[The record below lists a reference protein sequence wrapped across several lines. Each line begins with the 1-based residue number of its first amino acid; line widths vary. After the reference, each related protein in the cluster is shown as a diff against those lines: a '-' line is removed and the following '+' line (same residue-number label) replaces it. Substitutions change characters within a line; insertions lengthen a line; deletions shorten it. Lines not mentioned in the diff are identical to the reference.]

1 MTGMNQLHPLSKL
14 LGTNLMGTIPMGMTP
29 MGTTLMRT
37 TLIAILLSGLILVP
51 YAKAQH
57 NIPPEALENV
67 GVTEK
72 LGEYVSGDIRLV
84 NEYGEEVLLEQ
95 YLNNG
100 RPLMLAMVY
109 FECPML
115 CNLILQGM
123 MKGVGELAWQ
133 PGTQF
138 DILTVS
144 ISPTETHEL
153 AMANKQMYLE
163 RLGNP
168 DAADGIHFLTGTEEE
183 VRRLGDQVGF
193 YYQWNEQTR
202 EYMHGSTLIFLSETG
217 RVSRYLHGIDYPEL
231 MLRNALFDAAE
242 GRIGSTMDRLVLYCF
257 QFDAASGSY
266 VPVAVNIMKL
276 GGVATLM
283 MLGVFLGFFYLRE
296 RKKSQNNR
304 FRQYREKNRDNPDKP
319 QT

>member
-1 MTGMNQLHPLSKL
+1 MK
-14 LGTNLMGTIPMGMTP
+14 ITP
-29 MGTTLMRT
+29 
-37 TLIAILLSGLILVP
+37 IAILLLFGLLLAP
-51 YAKAQH
+51 HTKGQH
-57 NIPPEALENV
+57 NVPPEELANV

-84 NEYGEEVLLEQ
+84 NEHGEEVLLEQ

-133 PGTQF
+133 PGKEF

-163 RLGNP
+163 RLGNA

-193 YYQWNEQTR
+193 YYQWNEQTQ
-202 EYMHGSTLIFLSETG
+202 EYMHGSTLMFLSETG

-231 MLRNALFDAAE
+231 MLRNALSDAAE

-257 QFDAASGSY
+257 QYDPAAGSY

-276 GGVATLM
+276 GGVATLLL
-283 MLGVFLGFFYLRE
+283 LGVFLGFFFLRE
-296 RKKSQNNR
+296 RKKSQQNPSI
-304 FRQYREKNRDNPDKP
+304 QYREKKRDNPNKP
-319 QT
+319 DATL

>member
-1 MTGMNQLHPLSKL
+1 MK
-14 LGTNLMGTIPMGMTP
+14 
-29 MGTTLMRT
+29 T
-37 TLIAILLSGLILVP
+37 TLIAILFAGLLAVP
-51 YAKAQH
+51 FANAQH
-57 NIPPEALENV
+57 NVPPEELENV

-84 NEYGEEVLLEQ
+84 NEYGEEVLLEE

-123 MKGVGELAWQ
+123 MKGVSELAWQ
-133 PGTQF
+133 PGKEF

-153 AMANKQMYLE
+153 AMANKQLYLD

-168 DAADGIHFLTGTEEE
+168 DAADGIHFLTGTEEQ

-193 YYQWNEQTR
+193 YYQWNEQTQ

-257 QFDAASGSY
+257 QYDPAAGSY

-283 MLGVFLGFFYLRE
+283 MLGVFLGFFFLRE
-296 RKKSQNNR
+296 RKKSQHNQSL
-304 FRQYREKNRDNPDKP
+304 QYHQKKRDHPNQRSDKP
-319 QT
+319 DGTN

>member
-1 MTGMNQLHPLSKL
+1 MLAPHAQS
-14 LGTNLMGTIPMGMTP
+14 
-29 MGTTLMRT
+29 
-37 TLIAILLSGLILVP
+37 
-51 YAKAQH
+51 QH
-57 NIPPEALENV
+57 NVPPQELENV

-84 NEYGEEVLLEQ
+84 NEYGEEVLLEE

-123 MKGVGELAWQ
+123 MKGVSELSWQ
-133 PGTQF
+133 PGKEF

-144 ISPTETHEL
+144 ISPTETPEL
-153 AMANKQMYLE
+153 AMANKQLYLE

-168 DAADGIHFLTGTEEE
+168 DAASGIHFLTGTEEE

-202 EYMHGSTLIFLSETG
+202 EYMHGSTLIFISETG

-231 MLRNALFDAAE
+231 MLRNALSDAAQ
-242 GRIGSTMDRLVLYCF
+242 GRIGSPIDRLVLYCF
-257 QFDAASGSY
+257 QYDSSAGSY

-276 GGVATLM
+276 GGVVTLLV
-283 MLGVFLGFFYLRE
+283 LGVFLGFFFLRE
-296 RKKSQNNR
+296 RKESRTNQHHTV
-304 FRQYREKNRDNPDKP
+304 E
-319 QT
+319 

>member
-1 MTGMNQLHPLSKL
+1 MKPIPQLIRFFSRMAVALV
-14 LGTNLMGTIPMGMTP
+14 
-29 MGTTLMRT
+29 
-37 TLIAILLSGLILVP
+37 LSGLLAVP
-51 YAKAQH
+51 QVQSQH
-57 NIPPEALENV
+57 NVPPEALENV

-72 LGEYVSGDIRLV
+72 LGETVSGDIRLV
-84 NEYGEEVLLEQ
+84 NEHGEEVLLEQ
-95 YLNNG
+95 YLHNG

-123 MKGVGELAWQ
+123 MRGVSELAWK
-133 PGTQF
+133 PGREF

-144 ISPTETHEL
+144 ISPTETPEL
-153 AMANKQMYLE
+153 AMANKQMYLD

-193 YYQWNEQTR
+193 YYQWNEQTQ

-217 RVSRYLHGIDYPEL
+217 RISRYLHGIDYPEL

-257 QFDAASGSY
+257 QYDAAAGSY

-283 MLGVFLGFFYLRE
+283 LLGVFLGFFFLRE
-296 RKKSQNNR
+296 RKKSQHNPSI
-304 FRQYREKNRDNPDKP
+304 QYRQKKRENPNKP
-319 QT
+319 DVTN

>member
-1 MTGMNQLHPLSKL
+1 MNKTRHVTTNRAIALLS
-14 LGTNLMGTIPMGMTP
+14 
-29 MGTTLMRT
+29 
-37 TLIAILLSGLILVP
+37 ILLSGWILVP
-51 YAKAQH
+51 YAHSQY
-57 NIPPEALENV
+57 NTPPEDLANV

-84 NEYGEEVLLEQ
+84 NEYGEEVTLEK

-123 MKGVGELAWQ
+123 MKGVSELSWQ
-133 PGTQF
+133 PGKEF

-153 AMANKQMYLE
+153 AMANKQRYLD

-168 DAADGIHFLTGTEEE
+168 EAANGTHFLTGTEEQ

-193 YYQWNEQTR
+193 YYQWNERTQ

-231 MLRNALFDAAE
+231 MLRNALSDAAQ
-242 GRIGSTMDRLVLYCF
+242 GRIGSPIDRLVLYCF
-257 QFDAASGSY
+257 QYDASAGSY

-276 GGVATLM
+276 GGVATLLI
-283 MLGVFLGFFYLRE
+283 LGVFLGFFFLRE
-296 RKKSQNNR
+296 RRSGSNDPR
-304 FRQYREKNRDNPDKP
+304 FTPG
-319 QT
+319 